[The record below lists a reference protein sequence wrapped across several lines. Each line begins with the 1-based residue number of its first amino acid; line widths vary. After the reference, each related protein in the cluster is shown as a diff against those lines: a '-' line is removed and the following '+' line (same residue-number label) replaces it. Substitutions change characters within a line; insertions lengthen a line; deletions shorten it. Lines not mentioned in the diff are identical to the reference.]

1 MLCFQIIQVY
11 CEHFFRV
18 IKGRFNSED
27 RWVRWLMFVL
37 DSLDLFEPQS
47 YIEMEDPQNAKND
60 KNGAFLSQQ
69 SGTSNTPELQ
79 GFCHCHFL
87 FPHGT
92 GQSRWICNP
101 RLTCKHPPSRMQRV
115 LMQRVGTFAL
125 GKVYICKV
133 DIPTF
138 LYTDPEPG
146 KRPIVCSFTMVPR
159 FSWYSTQDQVCNN
172 SAN

>member
-1 MLCFQIIQVY
+1 
-11 CEHFFRV
+11 
-18 IKGRFNSED
+18 
-27 RWVRWLMFVL
+27 MFVL
-37 DSLDLFEPQS
+37 DSLDLFEPKVS
-47 YIEMEDPQNAKND
+47 HLMEDPQNAKND

-79 GFCHCHFL
+79 RFCHCHFL

-101 RLTCKHPPSRMQRV
+101 RLTCKHPPSRIQRR

-125 GKVYICKV
+125 GAFFHMQSRHSN
-133 DIPTF
+133 IP
-138 LYTDPEPG
+138 LHKPG
-146 KRPIVCSFTMVPR
+146 TRKKRPIVCSFTMVPR